1 MALFFHYANC
11 FFSSPIATFWYLL
24 LSFSCM
30 NIPIGRYYS
39 RRFFLKFLHVF
50 VVSTILAS
58 LVHVRAIV
66 SAEGPSATIAFVLD
80 DPLSEYTTFQV
91 AMDIGRESEWIFSAN
106 PVQVPPTQTVNV
118 GEHVISVMNTDTTKP
133 NASYTIYL
141 TQNGQVISPESS
153 GASGV
158 ARYLNDGDA
167 VILHIRRPVYGGGIP
182 GVPPLSIPP
191 MQAGGECS
199 FSCVSEGSCVQPY
212 IVKVEGADPENV
224 DVTYTITSHDGGD
237 LDGGPLNPG
246 NYRVTVT
253 PERLHYPQTFYVR
266 VSDQTNSV
274 ISNRVVMGSIL
285 VHLEPGQKLTVHVEP
300 TIESYNLIFSEF
312 RSVST
317 ALIFNRPYFH
327 MAVTDDLGIAPNEWP
342 NNLVAIY
349 ALGKEALA
357 TDLAATVANALVQ
370 PSNTTV
376 EFRTNQLTILF
387 ARDADGNV
395 PFERLFCMSKES
407 LAQLSDQE
415 RTDLRNAL
423 QAELKTAI
431 IGWIDAIMSKY
442 YRLSDAAGIN
452 AQAVNDLGAM
462 FSFVKETGTAHINKI
477 DAMCMFGMEYCY
489 LWTEKVITNELQNP
503 VPVPVP
509 LSSSSSSQP

>member
-1 MALFFHYANC
+1 M
-11 FFSSPIATFWYLL
+11 ITKYLH
-24 LSFSCM
+24 
-30 NIPIGRYYS
+30 I
-39 RRFFLKFLHVF
+39 F
-50 VVSTILAS
+50 VILAVVAS
-58 LVHVRAIV
+58 VINVRAFV
-66 SAEGPSATIAFVLD
+66 FAEGPSATISFVLD
-80 DPLSEYTTFQV
+80 DPISEYSIFQI
-91 AMDIGRESEWIFSAN
+91 AMDIGRESQWVFNAN
-106 PVQVPPTQTVNV
+106 PVQVPPAQTVNV
-118 GEHVISVMNTDTTKP
+118 GEHVISVLNADTTKP

-141 TQNGQVISPESS
+141 TQNGQRISPESS

-158 ARYLNDGDA
+158 SRYLNDGDT
-167 VILHIRRPVYGGGIP
+167 VELHIRRPAYGGGLP
-182 GVPPLSIPP
+182 GVPPLSMPP
-191 MQAGGECS
+191 SPAGGECS

-212 IVKVEGADPENV
+212 IVKIEGADPENV

-237 LDGGPLNPG
+237 LSGEPLNPG

-266 VSDQTNSV
+266 VSDQNNSV
-274 ISNRVVMGSIL
+274 VSNRVVMGSIL

-357 TDLAATVANALVQ
+357 TSLATDAANALVQ
-370 PSNTTV
+370 PNNTTV
-376 EFRTNQLTILF
+376 EFRTNQLTLLL
-387 ARDADGNV
+387 ARDANGNV

-452 AQAVNDLGAM
+452 AQAVNDLGSA
-462 FSFVKETGTAHINKI
+462 FNFVKGEATAHINKL

-503 VPVPVP
+503 VPVPTP
-509 LSSSSSSQP
+509 LSSSSNMSQP